1 MSRPGRRSWQFFPA
15 ESRSRKHASGVDVA
29 TVTIREEEMRVFIAL
44 PLLALAAC
52 QVTKDD
58 ANDSMTVE
66 YNQDVAENGL
76 EDVGNTA
83 GAIAD
88 TVANDVQQAAD
99 KVENKADK
107 VDVDVDVKTDG
118 TTADANAN

>member
-1 MSRPGRRSWQFFPA
+1 
-15 ESRSRKHASGVDVA
+15 
-29 TVTIREEEMRVFIAL
+29 MRILTAL

-58 ANDSMTVE
+58 ANDSVTVE

-76 EDVGNTA
+76 EDAANLAGNVA
-83 GAIAD
+83 G

-99 KVENKADK
+99 KVGNTDI
-107 VDVDVDVKTDG
+107 DVDVDTNGNKSDT
-118 TTADANAN
+118 NSN